1 MMTSLPT
8 LSEHSTMTS
17 TGPFDPTQ
25 HYRALLERADPMPA
39 PVAAVDTLAELVS
52 RSDSN
57 TIQELLNLLRQA
69 GAALASASFNPVACS
84 SGTSFFMRYLTLQRP
99 PPEMSFH
106 EFKTELVAKAREFVR
121 GSGKCRELIAVNMG
135 DFIQDGNVLLVHSY
149 SRVVVQA
156 LLYAAQEQ
164 KKRFQVY
171 VTESRP
177 FGLGIKTQAIL
188 SQAGIPTQVILDSA
202 VAYIMPKVDL
212 AVVGAEAVCESG
224 GLINFIG
231 GYGLAIAAKA
241 MGKPF
246 YALAESFK
254 FTRLFPLSQY
264 DLPSSL
270 PTAPL
275 SFSDDAETSTSET
288 PSVPPTPSRP
298 MIDSEMPR
306 PLTMSDAATMHN
318 PTLDYTDPK
327 LITLILSDLGTM
339 TPSGVSDALFTQYGG
354 EI

>member
-1 MMTSLPT
+1 MNGLSTLPED
-8 LSEHSTMTS
+8 SAPVEKA
-17 TGPFDPTQ
+17 PFDVVKF
-25 HYRALLERADPMPA
+25 YSDLLAKSDPLPA
-39 PVAAVDTLAELVS
+39 PVAAVETLAELVS
-52 RSDSN
+52 RCDSN

-69 GAALASASFNPVACS
+69 GDSLTKASFNPTAC
-84 SGTSFFMRYLTLQRP
+84 GTSFFMRYITLQRP
-99 PPEMSFH
+99 PPEMGFD
-106 EFKTELVAKAREFVR
+106 EFKRELVARAREFTK
-121 GSGKCRELIAVNMG
+121 GSGKCRELIAVNMS
-135 DFIQDGNVLLVHSY
+135 DFIQDGSTLLVHSY

-156 LLYAAQEQ
+156 LIYAAQEQ

-188 SQAGIPTQVILDSA
+188 SKAGIPTQVILDSA
-202 VAYIMPKVDL
+202 VAYIMPKVDA

-231 GYGLAIAAKA
+231 GYGLAITAKA

-275 SFSDDAETSTSET
+275 TFSSSSTETSAAEL
-288 PSVPPTPSRP
+288 PIPQTPSRP
-298 MIDSEMPR
+298 MIDSPMPS
-306 PLTMSDAATMHN
+306 PLTMSDAATLNN
-318 PTLDYTDPK
+318 PTLDYTTPD

-354 EI
+354 E

>member
-1 MMTSLPT
+1 MNGLSTLPEGSASSNKAP
-8 LSEHSTMTS
+8 LDVVKYYSDLLAK
-17 TGPFDPTQ
+17 PDP
-25 HYRALLERADPMPA
+25 LPA
-39 PVAAVDTLAELVS
+39 PIAAVETLAELVS
-52 RSDSN
+52 RCDSN

-69 GAALASASFNPVACS
+69 GTSLASASFNPVACD

-99 PPEMSFH
+99 PPEMSFD
-106 EFKTELVAKAREFVR
+106 EFKKELVARAREFTK
-121 GSGKCRELIAVNMG
+121 GSGKCRELIAVNMS
-135 DFIQDGNVLLVHSY
+135 DFIQDGSTLLVHSY

-188 SQAGIPTQVILDSA
+188 SKAGIPTQVILDSA
-202 VAYIMPKVDL
+202 VAYIMPKVDA

-275 SFSDDAETSTSET
+275 AFSSSSSSEASSADS
-288 PSVPPTPSRP
+288 PIPPTPSRP
-298 MIDSEMPR
+298 MINSKMPSA
-306 PLTMSDAATMHN
+306 LEMSDAATLNN
-318 PTLDYTDPK
+318 PTLDYTTPD

-354 EI
+354 E

>member
-1 MMTSLPT
+1 MSSKQPRLDVVKYYTELLAKS
-8 LSEHSTMTS
+8 
-17 TGPFDPTQ
+17 DP
-25 HYRALLERADPMPA
+25 LPA
-39 PVAAVDTLAELVS
+39 PIAAVETLAELVS
-52 RSDSN
+52 RCDSN

-69 GAALASASFNPVACS
+69 GTALATASFNPVACD
-84 SGTSFFMRYLTLQRP
+84 SGTSFFLRYLTLQRP
-99 PPEMSFH
+99 PPEMGFK
-106 EFKTELVAKAREFVR
+106 EFKMELVARAREFVK
-121 GSGKCRELIAVNMG
+121 GSGKCRELIAVNMS
-135 DFIQDGNVLLVHSY
+135 DFIQDGNTLLVHSY

-156 LLYAAQEQ
+156 LLYAAREQ

-177 FGLGIKTQAIL
+177 FGLGIKTQAVL
-188 SQAGIPTQVILDSA
+188 SKAGIPAQVILDSA
-202 VAYIMPKVDL
+202 VAYIMPKVDCC
-212 AVVGAEAVCESG
+212 VVGAEAVCESG

-275 SFSDDAETSTSET
+275 SFASSDQNTAAEL
-288 PSVPPTPSRP
+288 PIPPTPSRP
-298 MIDSEMPR
+298 MISSQMPS
-306 PLTMSDAATMHN
+306 PLTMSDTATLNN
-318 PTLDYTDPK
+318 PTLDYTTPD

-354 EI
+354 E

>member
-1 MMTSLPT
+1 MSNLGT
-8 LSEHSTMTS
+8 LAEDSAALVR
-17 TGPFDPTQ
+17 DPLDVVK
-25 HYRALLERADPMPA
+25 YYSDLLAKSDPLPA
-39 PVAAVDTLAELVS
+39 PIAAVETLAELVS
-52 RSDSN
+52 RCDSK

-69 GAALASASFNPVACS
+69 GTALASASFNPVAVD
-84 SGTSFFMRYLTLQRP
+84 SGTSFFLRYLTLQRP
-99 PPEMSFH
+99 PPEMSFD
-106 EFKTELVAKAREFVR
+106 EFKKELVARAREFTK
-121 GSGKCRELIAVNMG
+121 GSGKCRELIAVNMS
-135 DFIQDGNVLLVHSY
+135 DFIQDGSTLLVHSY

-188 SQAGIPTQVILDSA
+188 SAAGIPTQVILDSA
-202 VAYIMPKVDL
+202 VAYIMPKCDSC
-212 AVVGAEAVCESG
+212 VVGAEAVCESG

-241 MGKPF
+241 VGKPL

-270 PTAPL
+270 PAAPL
-275 SFSDDAETSTSET
+275 SFSSAANESSAVES
-288 PSVPPTPSRP
+288 PIPQTPSRP
-298 MIDSEMPR
+298 MINSPMPAS
-306 PLTMSDAATMHN
+306 LTMSDAATLNN
-318 PTLDYTDPK
+318 PTLDYTTPD

-339 TPSGVSDALFTQYGG
+339 TPSYGG
-354 EI
+354 E

>member
-1 MMTSLPT
+1 MPSLPT
-8 LSEHSTMTS
+8 LSEDSTMS
-17 TGPFDPTQ
+17 QAPFDVVS
-25 HYRALLERADPMPA
+25 YYSELLAKSDPLPL
-39 PVAAVDTLAELVS
+39 PIAAVDSLAELVS

-69 GAALASASFNPVACS
+69 GTALAQASFNPVACD

-99 PPEMSFH
+99 PPEMSFK
-106 EFKTELVAKAREFVR
+106 EFKSELVARAREFVK

-135 DFIQDGNVLLVHSY
+135 DFIQDGSTLLVHSY

-156 LLYAAQEQ
+156 LIYAAHEQ

-188 SQAGIPTQVILDSA
+188 SKAGIPTQVILDSA

-212 AVVGAEAVCESG
+212 AMVGAEAVCESG

-270 PTAPL
+270 PSAPL
-275 SFSDDAETSTSET
+275 SFSSSTDSSS
-288 PSVPPTPSRP
+288 PDSKIPPTPSRP
-298 MIDSEMPR
+298 MIDSHMPS
-306 PLTMSDAATMHN
+306 PLTMSDAATLNN
-318 PTLDYTDPK
+318 PTLDYTTPD

-339 TPSGVSDALFTQYGG
+339 TPSGVSDALLAQSGG
-354 EI
+354 E